1 MTQNMMYTI
10 NFPTFATTSAYW
22 MVKNYKLQ
30 LLGLIKNKKRIKHLL
45 KFIRLI

>member
-22 MVKNYKLQ
+22 MVKNYKLSE
-30 LLGLIKNKKRIKHLL
+30 NKKRIKHLL
-45 KFIRLI
+45 K